1 MIRNLD
7 DNLGPWILRKVPPSI
22 SISRLRRFALRHP
35 RHALCR
41 HPQAAAAGAGA
52 AGELAAG
59 DEAIVVPVQG
69 AEVGGTWWNT
79 NRCWELTDTFNKKQG
94 KDRNDMCSLI
104 FGDVMW
110 GTSAKYQQIG
120 QKND

>member
-1 MIRNLD
+1 MFFIK
-7 DNLGPWILRKVPPSI
+7 GICQFPTSVGVPPGSAHFRALDLDHDGLV
-22 SISRLRRFALRHP
+22 SRSEFAR
-35 RHALCR
+35 
-41 HPQAAAAGAGA
+41 GAGA

-59 DEAIVVPVQG
+59 DEAIVVQVQG